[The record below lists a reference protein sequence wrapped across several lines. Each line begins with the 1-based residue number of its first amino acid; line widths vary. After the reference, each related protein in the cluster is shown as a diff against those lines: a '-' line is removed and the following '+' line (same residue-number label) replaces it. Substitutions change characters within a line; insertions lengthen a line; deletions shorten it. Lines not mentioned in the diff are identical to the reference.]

1 MEKAK
6 RKEFRKYLR
15 PFKGLSIAFAV
26 LSVFSLLFSV
36 MITVMDNSFALFTG
50 DTFWKLKNEDKNAM
64 YYQSD
69 FASKE
74 EKEEYANKIA
84 YQVEAEGATLLENKN
99 NTLPLMNQARV
110 SLFSTSSVNMVYGG
124 TGSGNVDSS
133 KAPTLKQAL
142 ESSSFVVNDVLWD
155 FYINGPGSE
164 YVRKNSSISFG
175 KS

>member
-74 EKEEYANKIA
+74 EKEEYANRIA

-99 NTLPLMNQARV
+99 NALPLMN
-110 SLFSTSSVNMVYGG
+110 
-124 TGSGNVDSS
+124 
-133 KAPTLKQAL
+133 
-142 ESSSFVVNDVLWD
+142 
-155 FYINGPGSE
+155 
-164 YVRKNSSISFG
+164 
-175 KS
+175 